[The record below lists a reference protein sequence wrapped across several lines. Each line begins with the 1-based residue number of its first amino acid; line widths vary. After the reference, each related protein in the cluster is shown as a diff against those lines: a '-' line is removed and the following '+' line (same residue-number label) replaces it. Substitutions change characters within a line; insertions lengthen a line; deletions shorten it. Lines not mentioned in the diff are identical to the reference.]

1 MSTQSTIDSVE
12 RLLDRKQI
20 IPSKMIRDLLTDC
33 KALRILANQQSKEI
47 ERLKA
52 QPEPEKA
59 GEK

>member
-20 IPSKMIRDLLTDC
+20 VPSKMIRDLLTDC
-33 KALRILANQQSKEI
+33 KALRFLANQQSKEI

-52 QPEPEKA
+52 QPEPEKEGA
-59 GEK
+59 K